1 MRTLL
6 TLVTIL
12 ILTAAGPAW
21 AGGGVELT
29 DDELGEVFARGVE
42 VEPLGPNALAFQFD
56 DIGGNRVQVDG
67 SGDLQFGA
75 LQLANTASTNTVQV
89 SDNAQQNLRALV
101 NVNAA
106 NAILQVLINLN
117 INVDSVVN
125 GLSQTNIGNLQ

>member
-1 MRTLL
+1 MRTLV
-6 TLVTIL
+6 TLVAL
-12 ILTAAGPAW
+12 LMLTAGTAR

-29 DDELGEVFARGVE
+29 DDDLGTVFARGVD
-42 VEPLGPNALAFQFD
+42 VELSGPNELAFQFD
-56 DIGGNRVQVDG
+56 DIGGNRFKVDG
-67 SGDLQFGA
+67 SGNLQIGS
-75 LQLANTASTNTVQV
+75 LQLANTVSTNSVQV

-106 NAILQVLINLN
+106 NAILQVLLNLN